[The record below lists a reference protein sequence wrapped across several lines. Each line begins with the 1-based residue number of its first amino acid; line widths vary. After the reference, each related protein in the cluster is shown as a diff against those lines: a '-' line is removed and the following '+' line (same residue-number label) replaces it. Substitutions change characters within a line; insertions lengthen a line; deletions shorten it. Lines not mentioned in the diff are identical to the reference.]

1 MDDSDTSQHTDP
13 TTRDDTTGMHRHPE
27 TITME
32 TTGKGQQ
39 EKRNGHLPR
48 NAGACP
54 VKLEPNEQNIP
65 ERNTKNKVQER
76 EAEKK

>member
-13 TTRDDTTGMHRHPE
+13 TTRADTTGTHRHPE

-32 TTGKGQQ
+32 TTRKGQ

-48 NAGACP
+48 NVGACP
-54 VKLEPNEQNIP
+54 VKWEP
-65 ERNTKNKVQER
+65 K
-76 EAEKK
+76 

>member
-1 MDDSDTSQHTDP
+1 
-13 TTRDDTTGMHRHPE
+13 
-27 TITME
+27 ME

-54 VKLEPNEQNIP
+54 VKWEPNEQNIS
-65 ERNTKNKVQER
+65 ERNTKNKVQEG
-76 EAEKK
+76 EGKK